1 MKLQEWCNKAEDT
14 RSKLADEYFN
24 MQVALPF
31 SKEKIEELEKIN
43 SELAKHFLKH
53 FKEPKL
59 IYHDA
64 IASQLSHK
72 LSKIYLEFTET
83 RKTKVSMKKVKF
95 NGETLNWTNWRQFA
109 VKSDSETRKRVFDKF
124 IENTKYI
131 TPIIEE
137 NFSIYKKVYKE
148 QNIDVLEPYFYQ
160 HKIDFNKL
168 KDVVDKLGSSLK
180 NKFVK
185 QFNYYS
191 NEINNRDGEYYDDFY
206 FMRNA
211 VFNNLKITNK
221 FDILKS
227 IKKKARGERAWPYY
241 TDTLW
246 LKRLS

>member
-83 RKTKVSMKKVKF
+83 RKTKVSMKKIKF
-95 NGETLNWTNWRQFA
+95 N
-109 VKSDSETRKRVFDKF
+109 
-124 IENTKYI
+124 
-131 TPIIEE
+131 
-137 NFSIYKKVYKE
+137 
-148 QNIDVLEPYFYQ
+148 
-160 HKIDFNKL
+160 
-168 KDVVDKLGSSLK
+168 
-180 NKFVK
+180 
-185 QFNYYS
+185 
-191 NEINNRDGEYYDDFY
+191 
-206 FMRNA
+206 
-211 VFNNLKITNK
+211 
-221 FDILKS
+221 
-227 IKKKARGERAWPYY
+227 
-241 TDTLW
+241 
-246 LKRLS
+246 